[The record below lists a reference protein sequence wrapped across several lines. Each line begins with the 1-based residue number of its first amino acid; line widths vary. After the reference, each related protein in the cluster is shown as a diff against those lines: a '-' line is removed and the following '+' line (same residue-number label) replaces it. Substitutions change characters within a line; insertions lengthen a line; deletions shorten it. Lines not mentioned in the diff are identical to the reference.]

1 MVKRESIETDSYKS
15 DFSTSTM
22 FPPGTHFECSTK
34 RGMATC
40 HEVVIREKS
49 GLEVVNADKFA
60 VFVAESGSHKHIG
73 FLSYNPPVLHGKT
86 LVRLVH
92 VV

>member
-1 MVKRESIETDSYKS
+1 MHLNY
-15 DFSTSTM
+15 STIC
-22 FPPGTHFECSTK
+22 GA
-34 RGMATC
+34 ATC
-40 HEVVIREKS
+40 HELVKRKKS

-73 FLSYNPPVLHGKT
+73 ILSCNPPVLHGKT

>member
-15 DFSTSTM
+15 DFTTSTM
-22 FPPGTHFECSTK
+22 FPPGTRFECSTK

-49 GLEVVNADKFA
+49 GLEVVNPDKFA
-60 VFVAESGSHKHIG
+60 DFVAESGSHKHIG
-73 FLSYNPPVLHGKT
+73 ILSCNPPVLHGKT
-86 LVRLVH
+86 LVHLVH

>member
-15 DFSTSTM
+15 DFTTSTM
-22 FPPGTHFECSTK
+22 FPLGTHFECSTK

-49 GLEVVNADKFA
+49 GLEVVNADKFE
-60 VFVAESGSHKHIG
+60 VFGAGSGSHKHIG